1 MAELVTDTNFVRA
14 ETDRMFAGLQADAGG
29 VNTLLHHRA
38 PAPLDH
44 QTVIRMNRDTLYSLA
59 IIDIS
64 AGATLSVPDS
74 GGRYLSVMIVNE
86 DHYINRVLHEAG
98 EYELTI
104 REFDTPYVLVAVRI
118 LGGSA
123 AVAGIQTRPSRTCSA
138 VGSEPAASCVRAP
151 DSVTRDTAPASRL
164 ATHTAPPPTPMRAG
178 SGPAGTAR
186 WTPRSASSSS

>member
-59 IIDIS
+59 IVDIS
-64 AGATLSVPDS
+64 EGATLTVPDS

-98 EYELTI
+98 DYELTI
-104 REFDTPYVLVAVRI
+104 QEFNTPLRVGRCAHPRRPRRAGRCRGRQRAPGSVSARGWLGVAVRAPG
-118 LGGSA
+118 LR
-123 AVAGIQTRPSRTCSA
+123 QTIH
-138 VGSEPAASCVRAP
+138 G
-151 DSVTRDTAPASRL
+151 
-164 ATHTAPPPTPMRAG
+164 
-178 SGPAGTAR
+178 
-186 WTPRSASSSS
+186 